1 MTIQASTVA
10 TSLKR
15 LSSLSISGLPT
26 YIVPQKCLSVALIAS
41 HTHCKNIRALLKI
54 VGRGMSEV
62 GTAVQFRKE
71 VITAQQSGGSS
82 VELQLKRMRE
92 VL

>member
-1 MTIQASTVA
+1 MG
-10 TSLKR
+10 L
-15 LSSLSISGLPT
+15 LSKAVTTNLPT
-26 YIVPQKCLSVALIAS
+26 R
-41 HTHCKNIRALLKI
+41 NIIALLKI

-71 VITAQQSGGSS
+71 FIATQQSGGGS

-92 VL
+92 VNFCIFVVLDDKKACH

>member
-1 MTIQASTVA
+1 MG
-10 TSLKR
+10 L
-15 LSSLSISGLPT
+15 LSKAVTTNLPT
-26 YIVPQKCLSVALIAS
+26 
-41 HTHCKNIRALLKI
+41 HNIIALLKI

-71 VITAQQSGGSS
+71 FITAQQSGGSS

-92 VL
+92 VLQGNK